1 MARLI
6 KTALP
11 LATRDVSPD
20 LYNRLVR
27 LLELNIGTFD
37 PDRTPHYTDS
47 EISSLDFQEG
57 DVIWNTSI
65 DVLQVYTG
73 NQWIQLH
80 TPSNAQ
86 GFEMTASVGSL
97 SVKTNGDISINIT
110 AN

>member
-1 MARLI
+1 MTKLI

-57 DVIWNTSI
+57 DVIWNT
-65 DVLQVYTG
+65 T
-73 NQWIQLH
+73 
-80 TPSNAQ
+80 
-86 GFEMTASVGSL
+86 VGSL
-97 SVKTNGDISINIT
+97 QAYIGNRFVQLTEPTVAGAGFELLGSVGTLKIDVKRSGGIIIEL
-110 AN
+110 

>member
-1 MARLI
+1 MAKLLETRLPQANGQVEANTFNRLI
-6 KTALP
+6 
-11 LATRDVSPD
+11 RI
-20 LYNRLVR
+20 
-27 LLELNIGTFD
+27 LEINLGKFD
-37 PDRTPHYTDS
+37 PNSTPQFSDS
-47 EISSLDFQEG
+47 EISSLNFNAG

-86 GFEMTASVGSL
+86 GFEITASVGSL

>member
-1 MARLI
+1 MAKLLP
-6 KTALP
+6 TNLP
-11 LATRDVSPD
+11 LADNEVTPE
-20 LYNRLVR
+20 LFNRLIR
-27 LLELNIGTFD
+27 ILEINLGKFD
-37 PDRTPHYTDS
+37 TNSTPQFSDS
-47 EISSLDFQEG
+47 EISSLNFNAG

-86 GFEMTASVGSL
+86 GFEITASVGSL